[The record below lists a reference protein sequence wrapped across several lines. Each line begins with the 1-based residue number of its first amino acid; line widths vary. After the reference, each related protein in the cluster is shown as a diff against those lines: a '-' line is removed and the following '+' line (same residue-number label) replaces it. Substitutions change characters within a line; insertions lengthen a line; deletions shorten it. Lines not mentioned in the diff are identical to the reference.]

1 MKKAVVVLSQKLQG
15 KEYYARLNEG
25 IKMFYNNNCDYIVLL
40 SESVSEKNI
49 NFLAENNILKDSV
62 LLEPNSKDT
71 IGEAALVRENIVEP
85 YQIKDLF
92 VVSSD
97 YHINY
102 RARAVFDYVFAED
115 FDVNVHY
122 SEVKTEKMGNRVAI
136 LDQLRSVSF
145 FTKVVE
151 DPKNKNILK
160 KHPLYFKKEEQQ

>member
-25 IKMFYNNNCDYIVLL
+25 IKMFYNNSCDYIVLL
-40 SESVSEKNI
+40 SESVNEKNI
-49 NFLAENNILKDSV
+49 NLLAENNILKDSV

-71 IGEAALVRENIVEP
+71 IGEAALVRENIVTP

-92 VVSSD
+92 VISSD

-115 FDVNVHY
+115 RDVNIHY
-122 SEVKTEKMGNRVAI
+122 GEVKTEKMGNRTVI
-136 LDQLRSVSF
+136 LDQMRSVSF
-145 FTKVVE
+145 FTKVVQ
-151 DPKNKNILK
+151 DSTSKNILK
-160 KHPLYFKKEEQQ
+160 RHPLYFKREE